1 MSLQRRKDGKIHTS
15 WHEYKV
21 FNVSSYLFIDPRR
34 RRSTTEFLTFSSGAE
49 IDNDKWFLRLSFD
62 HSLYSETWVAV
73 QFNSVSK
80 KVATRGYYSIYVVD
94 NKKNEIFVGR
104 RPEYLNGHH
113 IHEIIHFLKR
123 NSSEKEQFL
132 VNDTLTIRLQLT
144 LFLDDITPLPADEI
158 IELYPKADLPD
169 NFNELYKTK
178 EVDGDI
184 VVQVKGKTIRVH
196 QDVLNI
202 RCSKLLNVLLVYN
215 QTEKKYSSIAFDM
228 DPKVFEKL
236 LEFIYLDKVTD
247 LDDHIV
253 PLFGEADK
261 YELKALKRMCE
272 KSLSEDF
279 LTVENA
285 QTIYD
290 LAARFNS
297 HELRGYIVMF
307 LKFNVRE
314 TKDPKSPDDR
324 GGSLMKFKALTL

>member
-34 RRSTTEFLTFSSGAE
+34 RRSTTEFLTFSSGAG

-62 HSLYSETWVAV
+62 HSLYSETWVAI

-104 RPEYLNGHH
+104 RPEYFKGHH

-123 NSSEKEQFL
+123 NSASEKEQFL

-169 NFNELYKTK
+169 NFKELYKTK

-184 VVQVKGKTIRVH
+184 IVQVKGKTIRVH
-196 QDVLNI
+196 EHVLNI
-202 RCSKLLNVLLVYN
+202 RCPKLLNVLVSN
-215 QTEKKYSSIAFDM
+215 QINKNDSSIVFDM

-236 LEFIYLDKVTD
+236 LEFIYLDQVTD

-253 PLFGEADK
+253 SLFGEADK